1 MHKPI
6 CHAGKMYGES
16 NRLHGPFPKVCST
29 PSDNPCVPNIE
40 NAAEFRRKRRAVNI
54 THAFKMLN
62 LCHG

>member
-16 NRLHGPFPKVCST
+16 NRLHAPFPKVCST